1 MSTSFWPIELIIVL
15 LLLVILIIVC
25 MYFYFNPM
33 YILTLPTPTL
43 LYHHNLSLLA
53 TVVAFIVANVT
64 TVVDSANKHETVSSD
79 RITEVTEFL
88 REKNCSGSLM
98 REIVAHYTQVFKN
111 ETQYDEEIIL
121 ARLPPIVRN
130 KVLLAEY
137 KAIFETIP
145 LFHYIPNVSLRVHL
159 LRRMHA
165 HVCHKGRQIIKEGR
179 LMVIPPPPMVD
190 VACVDGYTQA
200 IICLYTS

>member
-1 MSTSFWPIELIIVL
+1 M
-15 LLLVILIIVC
+15 
-25 MYFYFNPM
+25 
-33 YILTLPTPTL
+33 
-43 LYHHNLSLLA
+43 
-53 TVVAFIVANVT
+53 
-64 TVVDSANKHETVSSD
+64 SSD

-88 REKNCSGSLM
+88 REKNCSGALM

-130 KVLLAEY
+130 KGVFVLIDKPILIPSFSHLSSFLPIRPLPIPYPPIASHPIAINHRLYDHLHRPSSTTTRNYRPLPVLLAEY
-137 KAIFETIP
+137 KTIFETIP
-145 LFHYIPNVSLRVHL
+145 LFHHITNLSLRVHL

-179 LMVIPPPPMVD
+179 FISITW
-190 VACVDGYTQA
+190 GYTHDLTA
-200 IICLYTS
+200 MT